1 MMDTKN
7 TGLAETRRTTGAAV
21 LPLLGTLL
29 LAAVVAGLSGCK
41 KDESRVDNTVNEIHD
56 VAADAKDKIRDEAA
70 DAKVRIQDQTQDAK
84 EDIKDAA
91 EDPS

>member
-1 MMDTKN
+1 MDTKN
-7 TGLAETRRTTGAAV
+7 SGPAMKHRVTGGAA

-29 LAAVVAGLSGCK
+29 LAASVAGPTGCK
-41 KDESRVDNTVNEIHD
+41 KDESHVDNTVNELHD

-70 DAKVRIQDQTQDAK
+70 DAKARIQDQTRDAK

-91 EDPS
+91 DDQP